1 MNSNHTTT
9 TMKNRSSK
17 KAPSHKVLNAHN
29 FYYKSKWPY
38 VRKILRQE
46 LRPVYM
52 NTAMYQAILAFLTGS
67 YNTADHPI
75 WPRAVLEVYPM
86 LEFCIAK
93 LGKKNKLII
102 DPTINS
108 ATARLGLNAIDIAQD
123 IMNVVFK
130 DGTPACV
137 IETYGDERQLKAP
150 LNAVAHVIKHHMDRK
165 HKHWYEGNGNNKCK
179 TSSG

>member
-1 MNSNHTTT
+1 MNSKYTTK
-9 TMKNRSSK
+9 KNSPSK
-17 KAPSHKVLNAHN
+17 KAPSRN

-38 VRKILRQE
+38 VRKILRKE
-46 LRPVYM
+46 HRPVYM
-52 NTAMYQAILAFLTGS
+52 NTALYQALLAFLMGN
-67 YNTADHPI
+67 YNTADRPI
-75 WPRAVLEVYPM
+75 WPRDVLETYPM
-86 LEFCIAK
+86 LEFCIAE

-102 DPTINS
+102 DPVINS

-137 IETYGDERQLKAP
+137 IETYENKRQIKAP

-165 HKHWYEGNGNNKCK
+165 HKHWYEGNKCK

>member
-1 MNSNHTTT
+1 MNSKHITRTK
-9 TMKNRSSK
+9 KNPSR
-17 KAPSHKVLNAHN
+17 KAPSTNTPT

-38 VRKILRQE
+38 VRKILRKE
-46 LRPVYM
+46 ARPEYM
-52 NTAMYQAILAFLTGS
+52 NTALHQALVAFLTGC

-75 WPRAVLEVYPM
+75 WPRTVLEVYPM
-86 LEFCIAK
+86 LEFCIAT
-93 LGKKNKLII
+93 LGKKDKLII

-108 ATARLGLNAIDIAQD
+108 ATARLGLNAVDIARD

-137 IETYGDERQLKAP
+137 IETYGDKRQIKAP

-165 HKHWYEGNGNNKCK
+165 HKHWYEGNKCK

>member
-1 MNSNHTTT
+1 MNSKH
-9 TMKNRSSK
+9 TMKTMKSRSSK
-17 KAPSHKVLNAHN
+17 KVPSRN

-52 NTAMYQAILAFLTGS
+52 NTSLYQAILAFLTGS

-86 LEFCIAK
+86 LEFCIAR

-108 ATARLGLNAIDIAQD
+108 ATARLGLNAVDIARD

-137 IETYGDERQLKAP
+137 IETYGDERQIKAP

-165 HKHWYEGNGNNKCK
+165 HKRWYEGNKCK

>member
-1 MNSNHTTT
+1 
-9 TMKNRSSK
+9 MKNHSSK
-17 KAPSHKVLNAHN
+17 KIPSRK

-38 VRKILRQE
+38 VRKILRKE
-46 LRPVYM
+46 PRPVYM
-52 NTAMYQAILAFLTGS
+52 NTVLYQAILAFLTGS
-67 YNTADHPI
+67 YNIADHPI
-75 WPRAVLEVYPM
+75 WSRAVLESCTM

-108 ATARLGLNAIDIAQD
+108 ATARLGLNAIDIAKD

-137 IETYGDERQLKAP
+137 IETYEDERQIKAP
-150 LNAVAHVIKHHMDRK
+150 LSAVVYVLKHHMDRR
-165 HKHWYEGNGNNKCK
+165 HKHWYEGDACK

>member
-1 MNSNHTTT
+1 MNSKYTTK
-9 TMKNRSSK
+9 KNSPSK
-17 KAPSHKVLNAHN
+17 KVPSTNAHN
-29 FYYKSKWPY
+29 VRKFYYKSKWPY
-38 VRKILRQE
+38 VRKILRKE

-52 NTAMYQAILAFLTGS
+52 NTSLYQAIVAFLTGA
-67 YNTADHPI
+67 YNTSDHPI

-86 LEFCIAK
+86 LEFCIAR

-102 DPTINS
+102 DPKINS
-108 ATARLGLNAIDIAQD
+108 ATARLGLNAIDIAKD

-137 IETYGDERQLKAP
+137 IETYEDERQIKAP

-165 HKHWYEGNGNNKCK
+165 HKHWYEGDKCK

>member
-1 MNSNHTTT
+1 MNSKYTKP
-9 TMKNRSSK
+9 MKHRSSK
-17 KAPSHKVLNAHN
+17 KAPSLNTPNAPK

-38 VRKILRQE
+38 VRKILRKE
-46 LRPVYM
+46 PRPVYM
-52 NTAMYQAILAFLTGS
+52 NTSMCQAIHAFLTGS
-67 YNTADHPI
+67 YNTADRPI
-75 WPRAVLEVYPM
+75 WPREVIELYPM
-86 LEFCIAK
+86 IEFCVAR

-108 ATARLGLNAIDIAQD
+108 ATARLGLNAIDIAKD

-137 IETYGDERQLKAP
+137 IETYGEERQLKAP
-150 LNAVAHVIKHHMDRK
+150 LNAIAHVIKHHMDRK

>member
-1 MNSNHTTT
+1 MNSKNTTKT
-9 TMKNRSSK
+9 ERKNRSSK
-17 KAPSHKVLNAHN
+17 KAPSLNTPK

-38 VRKILRQE
+38 VRKILRKE
-46 LRPVYM
+46 PRPVYM
-52 NTAMYQAILAFLTGS
+52 NTSLYQAILAFLTGS

-130 DGTPACV
+130 DGTPACI

-150 LNAVAHVIKHHMDRK
+150 LNAIVHVLKHHMDRK
-165 HKHWYEGNGNNKCK
+165 HKHWFKGDSKCK